1 MNTPKGAATL
11 RYLRYDEKVPVHAGM
26 DHQLMNLECLL
37 REAHAA
43 GRLALLPALRLLP
56 RHNFGVQH
64 HWQWDRYFDL
74 DRSRLL
80 DTEGTEHPLPVVRHL
95 PQVDAPT
102 FRLAP
107 GQRRPDAARGH
118 VLVVRPIAHYNFYRN
133 VPEEDTAPLR
143 LRMRHSRRVR
153 ELARLVLSD
162 LLARGGTGFVAVH
175 ARRGD
180 RVGQYPSRL
189 TEPPAILS
197 CLRGRGV
204 PDGSV
209 VFLMSDERNPS
220 FWEPLHQHYDLVRY
234 TQYPELAALVTCR
247 DDHRPDNYLLYAVEK
262 EIMSHAG
269 VRIETR
275 PDVPNA
281 DVHGSLVD
289 EVTWSRFLRR
299 RDNPFLRSL
308 RKLRPLGRRAGGRL
322 RRLCTTAFLWRIDAG
337 PPADEQGRRRP
348 IRERR

>member
-1 MNTPKGAATL
+1 MNTRKGAATL
-11 RYLRYDEKVPVHAGM
+11 RYLRYDERVPVAPGM
-26 DHQLMNLECLL
+26 DHQLKNLECLL

-43 GRLALLPALRLLP
+43 GRLAVLPRLRLDA
-56 RHNFGVQH
+56 RHNFGAQND
-64 HWQWDRYFDL
+64 WEWDRYFDL
-74 DRSRLL
+74 AGSRLV
-80 DTEGTEHPLPVVRHL
+80 DAAGTEHPLPIVRHL
-95 PQVDAPT
+95 SRVDAPT
-102 FRLAP
+102 FRLEP
-107 GQRRPDAARGH
+107 GQRTPAAARGH
-118 VLVVRPIAHYNFYRN
+118 VLVVRRITHRVFFRD

-143 LRMRHSRRVR
+143 LRMRHSARVR
-153 ELARLVLSD
+153 ELARPVVSD
-162 LLARGGTGFVAVH
+162 LLARGGTRFVAVH

-189 TEPPAILS
+189 TEPPAILYY
-197 CLRGRGV
+197 LRGRGV

-209 VFLMSDERNPS
+209 VFLMSNEGEPA

-234 TQYPELAALVTCR
+234 TRYPELAALVAHR
-247 DDHRPDNYLLYAVEK
+247 GDHRPDNYLLYAVEK

-289 EVTWSRFLRR
+289 EVTWFRFLRR